1 MILKCVVVTLP
12 PLATIGASGDVT
24 SLFRDAL
31 AQADEIEVI
40 SSDVLE
46 ADLTLVQ
53 LLLAARR
60 FAEKNNKSIRLCPP
74 SRPFKDVLRNTG
86 LLAGRDAGF
95 WMGAA

>member
-1 MILKCVVVTLP
+1 MLP
-12 PLATIGASGDVT
+12 KTATVRTCDKIIG
-24 SLFRDAL
+24 LFREAL
-31 AQADEIEVI
+31 RQADEIEVI

-60 FAEKNNKSIRLCPP
+60 SAERNNKSIHLRPP
-74 SRPFKDVLRNTG
+74 SRPLEDVLRNTG